1 MKLQFSGHE
10 SFICKHFWLKKGYEY
25 IIQNEDF
32 AKETAVIGLGVG
44 KNMVSS
50 ISYWLKSFG
59 LTDSVTNQPTELA
72 NKIFDEKNGYDPYI
86 ENLATVWLL
95 HYNLIKTNKASVYS
109 LFFNE
114 FRKGRTDF
122 TKDQF
127 LNFIRRIL
135 EDDEHKGSNDS
146 TISSDISVFIR
157 NYLKPSYKETKI
169 DVEEDFSS
177 LMIDLDIMKSY
188 KAENS
193 EGKMVEWYQVE
204 NGLQEDLP
212 ECIVLFAILDNHKY
226 GKSIPFKELLI
237 GQNSPGNIFVLNED
251 GLYKKIESIAKNYKG
266 ITYTETAGIRELQIK
281 STIDKWVILNE
292 YYKS

>member
-1 MKLQFSGHE
+1 M
-10 SFICKHFWLKKGYEY
+10 
-25 IIQNEDF
+25 
-32 AKETAVIGLGVG
+32 
-44 KNMVSS
+44 
-50 ISYWLKSFG
+50 
-59 LTDSVTNQPTELA
+59 
-72 NKIFDEKNGYDPYI
+72 
-86 ENLATVWLL
+86 
-95 HYNLIKTNKASVYS
+95 YS

-127 LNFIRRIL
+127 LSFIKRIL
-135 EDDEHKGSNDS
+135 EDDNQKNSNDN
-146 TISSDISVFIR
+146 TILSDISVFIR

-188 KAENS
+188 KSENS
-193 EGKMVEWYQVE
+193 DGKMVEWYQVE

-212 ECIVLFAILDNHKY
+212 ESIVLFSILDNENY

-237 GQNSPGNIFVLNED
+237 GQNSPGNIFVLNEE
-251 GLYKKIESIAKNYKG
+251 GLYKKIEAITKNHKG

-281 STIDKWVILNE
+281 SNIDKWSILNE
-292 YYKS
+292 YYKN

>member
-25 IIQNEDF
+25 ICQNEDF

-59 LTDSVTNQPTELA
+59 LIDTSTNQLTPLA

-95 HYNLIKTNKASVYS
+95 HYNLIKTNKASVYN

-122 TKDQF
+122 TKEQF
-127 LNFIRRIL
+127 LNFIKRIL
-135 EDDEHKGSNDS
+135 EDDKHKNNNDN
-146 TISSDISVFIR
+146 TIHSDISVFIR

-169 DVEEDFSS
+169 DIEEDFSS

-188 KAENS
+188 KSENS
-193 EGKMVEWYQVE
+193 DGKMVEWYQVE

-212 ECIVLFAILDNHKY
+212 ESIVLFSILDNENY
-226 GKSIPFKELLI
+226 GKSIPFKELLV
-237 GQNSPGNIFVLNED
+237 GQNSPGNIFVLNEE
-251 GLYKKIESIAKNYKG
+251 GLYKKIEAITKKHKG

-281 STIDKWVILNE
+281 SNIDKWNILND

>member
-25 IIQNEDF
+25 ICHNEDF

-59 LTDSVTNQPTELA
+59 LIDSLNNQPTELA
-72 NKIFDEKNGYDPYI
+72 DKIFDEKNGYDPYI

-135 EDDEHKGSNDS
+135 EDDKHKGSNDN
-146 TISSDISVFIR
+146 TITSDISVFIR

-177 LMIDLDIMKSY
+177 LMLDLDIMKSY

-204 NGLQEDLP
+204 NGFQEDLP
-212 ECIVLFAILDNHKY
+212 ECIVLFAILDNENY
-226 GKSIPFKELLI
+226 GNSIPFKELLV
-237 GQNSPGNIFVLNED
+237 GQNSPGNIFVLNEE

-281 STIDKWVILNE
+281 STIDKWDILNE
-292 YYKS
+292 YYKN

>member
-25 IIQNEDF
+25 ICHNEDF

-59 LTDSVTNQPTELA
+59 LVDSSNNQTTQLA
-72 NKIFDEKNGYDPYI
+72 NKIFEEKDGYDPYI

-127 LNFIRRIL
+127 LNFIKRIL
-135 EDDEHKGSNDS
+135 EDDNQKNSNDN
-146 TISSDISVFIR
+146 TILSDISVFIR

-188 KAENS
+188 KSENS
-193 EGKMVEWYQVE
+193 DGKMVEWYQVE
-204 NGLQEDLP
+204 NGLQIDLP
-212 ECIVLFAILDNHKY
+212 ESIVLFSILDNENY

-237 GQNSPGNIFVLNED
+237 GQNSPGNIFVLNEE
-251 GLYKKIESIAKNYKG
+251 GLYKKIEAITKKYKG

-281 STIDKWVILNE
+281 SNIDKWSILNE
-292 YYKS
+292 YYKN